1 MYVANRM
8 VGLAGMQL
16 GLAATAGLL
25 CLALLI
31 TGGLLSTNKPMPRW
45 LLWFHRIAPFL
56 LLAALAAAFLPVAGS
71 GS

>member
-1 MYVANRM
+1 
-8 VGLAGMQL
+8 
-16 GLAATAGLL
+16 
-25 CLALLI
+25 LLI